1 MNSSNLAKPDS
12 NSTLIQE
19 QSNEHNLSHEILISL
34 PHVIAKIN
42 EDKPAAA
49 VSPVTSSLSSS
60 DRKALKKQLKR
71 HSLPKLVTKNKQ
83 GILKTSRASLK
94 MKMRK
99 SNLSEP
105 KKLLLIKNLNLV
117 AAARNNEAHVKRRSL
132 PIIKQSDKKPT
143 PTPTEKTTSQT
154 TTTPATKIVE
164 PIEPQPI
171 KDEKPSNQD
180 EDDLPLSKLIEIM
193 RTEIKDEPKKEDI
206 KGPMTSE
213 EATTKAAN
221 NRPSTTIDELMH
233 KLNNTPT
240 TSILKRKLLSQV
252 GEVPASPKS
261 LLSISFS
268 TEIAEVRT
276 TYLYL

>member
-12 NSTLIQE
+12 TLIPD
-19 QSNEHNLSHEILISL
+19 QSNEHDLSHEILISL

-42 EDKPAAA
+42 DDKPAV
-49 VSPVTSSLSSS
+49 VSPVTSSSSSS

-71 HSLPKLVTKNKQ
+71 HSLPKLITKNKQ

-117 AAARNNEAHVKRRSL
+117 AARNNETHVKRRSL

-143 PTPTEKTTSQT
+143 TTPTEKPIQT
-154 TTTPATKIVE
+154 TTTPTTKIVE

-171 KDEKPSNQD
+171 KDEKQTNQD

-193 RTEIKDEPKKEDI
+193 RTEVKDEPKKEEI
-206 KGPMTSE
+206 KGEEKKPMTSE
-213 EATTKAAN
+213 EAATKAAN

-252 GEVPASPKS
+252 GEVPASPNPV
-261 LLSISFS
+261 LSISFS

-276 TYLYL
+276 

>member
-12 NSTLIQE
+12 TGIQE

-42 EDKPAAA
+42 EDKPAV
-49 VSPVTSSLSSS
+49 VSPASSSLSSS
-60 DRKALKKQLKR
+60 ERKALKKQLKR
-71 HSLPKLVTKNKQ
+71 NSLPKMSTKKKQ

-94 MKMRK
+94 LKMRK

-105 KKLLLIKNLNLV
+105 KKLLLIKNLSLV
-117 AAARNNEAHVKRRSL
+117 AARNNESHVKRRSL

-143 PTPTEKTTSQT
+143 PTEKIAAT
-154 TTTPATKIVE
+154 TTATKAVE
-164 PIEPQPI
+164 PEPQSI
-171 KDEKPSNQD
+171 KDEKQSNQD

-193 RTEIKDEPKKEDI
+193 RTEVKDEGKKEEI
-206 KGPMTSE
+206 KEEEKKPMTSE
-213 EATTKAAN
+213 EAATKAAN

-252 GEVPASPKS
+252 GEVPASPNPV
-261 LLSISFS
+261 LSISFS
-268 TEIAEVRT
+268 TEITEVRS
-276 TYLYL
+276 L

>member
-1 MNSSNLAKPDS
+1 MNSSNLAKSDS
-12 NSTLIQE
+12 TVIQE

-42 EDKPAAA
+42 DDKPAV
-49 VSPVTSSLSSS
+49 VSPTTSLSSS
-60 DRKALKKQLKR
+60 ERKALKKQLKR
-71 HSLPKLVTKNKQ
+71 NSLPKMSTKKKQ

-94 MKMRK
+94 LKMRK

-117 AAARNNEAHVKRRSL
+117 AARNNESHVKRRSL

-143 PTPTEKTTSQT
+143 PTDKPT
-154 TTTPATKIVE
+154 TTTATKTVE
-164 PIEPQPI
+164 PEPQPI
-171 KDEKPSNQD
+171 KDEKQSNQD

-193 RTEIKDEPKKEDI
+193 RTEVKDEAKKEEIKDEEKK
-206 KGPMTSE
+206 PMTSE
-213 EATTKAAN
+213 EAATKAAN

-252 GEVPASPKS
+252 GEVPASPNPV
-261 LLSISFS
+261 LSISFS
-268 TEIAEVRT
+268 TEITEVRS
-276 TYLYL
+276 L